1 MRSMLGRRALAESR
15 ARACGARAAVRHE
28 ELAVA
33 GKRGLP
39 RGRAPGFMCNAA
51 AEFYGAQDKSCMV
64 CVTGC
69 VLLFVIT
76 VYMYIVLFSMPD
88 GSTVEVATAL
98 FHPFRA
104 AENFWRVH
112 ISI

>member
-51 AEFYGAQDKSCMV
+51 AEFFMLMYMSMYMSMYMG
-64 CVTGC
+64 
-69 VLLFVIT
+69 VLAVYTQT
-76 VYMYIVLFSMPD
+76 VHRTIQSAIHVQRSRC
-88 GSTVEVATAL
+88 AL
-98 FHPFRA
+98 Y
-104 AENFWRVH
+104 
-112 ISI
+112 SGL